1 MTGETDS
8 TGHYINGIAVDTM
21 KVTELRSTLAQHGLS
36 TKGVK
41 KELLLRLVEYI
52 KTTQED
58 KAEDQKVESIEVV
71 ESVNVE
77 VSVADSFQ
85 ELQNQPPADEQENT
99 NENDKLNESF
109 IEDSSKDDLSVMETL
124 EGNSNGLAEPT
135 KDTHVSQNVSLQ
147 EEENNDTTKCTSEV
161 VVPIEADES
170 KDDSA
175 METSASE
182 ITDKKVEDKTDKS
195 AIHENGFE
203 EETEADNESNANEN
217 KKPESEE
224 KSSGVSIESRIT
236 RINIKKD
243 DSDSSQEKPRAKKRE
258 RIVFE
263 SDFKGLYSNSSTE
276 TLESPMPSKKRLIDN
291 DVAKQEE
298 KTVRHGL
305 LIENLQRPW
314 NNGTIKRKLETFGK
328 ILSDSICSNEKKTV
342 CLVLFENEETA
353 VTAQK
358 ALDGTTSLPCSSQ
371 GLVVKKIDGSEYNS
385 LKENINSENG
395 VLSKP
400 VVATP
405 PKKMIPVTTTDQ
417 QIKKDYDRDGRK
429 SLSKTENHHQKD
441 SNKDHQTYKSSKG
454 PEKDKDTI
462 MSHRFAG
469 LFPLETKNVIYIN
482 NLTRPFCALQL
493 KAMLQVHNTMLED
506 HFHLMDKKSK
516 CIAVYKNEE
525 AATAISAVLAE
536 NKFPQDEL
544 GKILNSRIIT
554 FEEYIRKLSNSRI
567 EGGPHVDPSSSGDHV
582 ISESKAKRNSPSPR
596 KRSPIPERKSHLRR
610 EDHYKREPNVA
621 PSLPGMKVTD
631 AKPSLAFADNSYK
644 MPSIHDGWET
654 FNRNERF
661 EDRRR
666 RNDIGFNRRRR
677 SISRDRR

>member
-21 KVTELRSTLAQHGLS
+21 KVTELRSTLAQYGLS

-58 KAEDQKVESIEVV
+58 KAEDQKEVESV

-85 ELQNQPPADEQENT
+85 ELQSQPPANEQGSA

-109 IEDSSKDDLSVMETL
+109 IEDSNKNDLSAKETL
-124 EGNSNGLAEPT
+124 EEDTNGLAEPT
-135 KDTHVSQNVSLQ
+135 KDISASQSVSLQ
-147 EEENNDTTKCTSEV
+147 EEKNDDDTTKDTSGV
-161 VVPIEADES
+161 IVPIETNES
-170 KDDSA
+170 KDDSS

-182 ITDKKVEDKTDKS
+182 ATDKKVEDKTDKP
-195 AIHENGFE
+195 AIHENGLE
-203 EETEADNESNANEN
+203 EKSEADNESNVNEN
-217 KKPESEE
+217 KKPEGEE

-276 TLESPMPSKKRLIDN
+276 TLESPMPSKKRLLEN
-291 DVAKQEE
+291 DVVKQEE
-298 KTVRHGL
+298 QTVRHGL

-353 VTAQK
+353 VMAQK

-371 GLVVKKIDGSEYNS
+371 GLAVKKIDGSEYNS

-400 VVATP
+400 VVVTP
-405 PKKMIPVTTTDQ
+405 PKKMTSITTTDQ

-429 SLSKTENHHQKD
+429 SLSKTENHHHQKD
-441 SNKDHQTYKSSKG
+441 NSKDHQIYKSSKG
-454 PEKDKDTI
+454 PEKDKDAI
-462 MSHRFAG
+462 MNHRFAG

-516 CIAVYKNEE
+516 CVAVYKNEE

-554 FEEYIRKLSNSRI
+554 FEEYIRKLLNSRI
-567 EGGPHVDPSSSGDHV
+567 EGGPHVDPSSSGDHM

-610 EDHYKREPNVA
+610 EDNYKREPNVA

-631 AKPSLAFADNSYK
+631 AKPSLAFAENSYK
-644 MPSIHDGWET
+644 MPSIHDGWEIY
-654 FNRNERF
+654 NRNERF

-666 RNDIGFNRRRR
+666 RNDVGFNRRRR